1 MRHAV
6 ILPAHDPARFPELQV
21 AVAAARAQHPD
32 EVVVAVD
39 HSPELLATARR
50 ELPDVTVV
58 PNRYGRGVSGT
69 RNSGAEATDAD
80 LLVFLDSDTIPQPG
94 WLTTLTAVFADP
106 SVVGAGGGIDPLW
119 ERRPS
124 WLPDEFLWA
133 YGASHPGLPDTPS
146 RVRNVWSA
154 NMAVRADAFAAAGGF
169 RTDFGKV
176 GGRSRPEDTELC
188 LRVAAHSG
196 GAWLYVPQ
204 ARVYH
209 RVPGRYSTL
218 RYFLSRCYHEG
229 RGKIAMR
236 RLVPGRQTL
245 GPERSYLRSLPRA
258 VGRGLADAV
267 AGRDRQGAQRA
278 GAVLA
283 GLAAAGAGAVVELG
297 AGVVA

>member
-6 ILPAHDPARFPELQV
+6 ILPAHDPARFHELSA
-21 AVAAARAQHPD
+21 AVAAVRTQNPD
-32 EVVVAVD
+32 QIVVAVD
-39 HSPELLATARR
+39 HSPELLELARR
-50 ELPDVTVV
+50 ELDAVTVV
-58 PNRYGRGVSGT
+58 PNRFGRGVSGT
-69 RNSGAEATDAD
+69 RNSGAQATDAD
-80 LLVFLDSDTIPQPG
+80 LLVFLDSDTVPQPG
-94 WLTTLTAVFADP
+94 WLAELTAAFADP
-106 SVVGAGGGIDPLW
+106 GVVGAGGGIDPLW
-119 ERRPS
+119 ERRPA
-124 WLPDEFLWA
+124 WVPDEFLWA

-154 NMAVRADAFAAAGGF
+154 NMAVRADAFAAVGGF

-176 GGRSRPEDTELC
+176 GSRSRPEDTELC
-188 LRVAAHSG
+188 LRVARHSG

-209 RVPGRYSTL
+209 RVPGRYGTL
-218 RYFLSRCYHEG
+218 RYFLIRCYNEG

-258 VGRGLADAV
+258 VGRGLVDAV
-267 AGRDRQGAQRA
+267 SGRDRQGVRRA

-283 GLAAAGAGAVVELG
+283 GLAAAGAGAVVELS